1 MSVSLV
7 SYGGAQEVTGS
18 KHLLSSGKSSVMID
32 CGAFQGKR
40 EEADR
45 KNREWEFDAGSLGG
59 VILTHAHYDH
69 SGLLPL
75 LRKKGYDRNIFSTPP
90 TRDLANIILMDSASI
105 QAKDVEYLTK
115 QAAKRG
121 ERFSWKPLYDEQ
133 DVMKTIEQFVTISYG
148 RPFLPVPG
156 MEACFFD
163 AGHILG
169 SSTVHITV
177 NSGRKKLRVGFSGD
191 LGRKGKPIL
200 RDPVP
205 IPPVEHLVMES
216 TYGDRLHEISGDILA
231 ALARIVRETASQ
243 GGKIII
249 PAFAVERTQDL
260 IFYLHLLTDEKKIP
274 DIPVYVDSPMAV
286 NATAIFKNHP
296 ECYDDDTKKAF
307 IEHHTNPFGFN
318 SLRYIESSTQSKE
331 LNSLR
336 GPAVIISSSGMC
348 EAGRI

>member
-1 MSVSLV
+1 MRAHSRFQHR
-7 SYGGAQEVTGS
+7 SYHG
-18 KHLLSSGKSSVMID
+18 
-32 CGAFQGKR
+32 
-40 EEADR
+40 
-45 KNREWEFDAGSLGG
+45 EF
-59 VILTHAHYDH
+59 
-69 SGLLPL
+69 
-75 LRKKGYDRNIFSTPP
+75 
-90 TRDLANIILMDSASI
+90 
-105 QAKDVEYLTK
+105 
-115 QAAKRG
+115 
-121 ERFSWKPLYDEQ
+121 
-133 DVMKTIEQFVTISYG
+133 
-148 RPFLPVPG
+148 RP
-156 MEACFFD
+156 E
-163 AGHILG
+163 
-169 SSTVHITV
+169 
-177 NSGRKKLRVGFSGD
+177 KLRVGFSGD

-307 IEHHTNPFGFN
+307 IEHHTNPSDSTP
-318 SLRYIESSTQSKE
+318 SLYRKLHPVQGTEFAARSRGDHLLERYV
-331 LNSLR
+331 R
-336 GPAVIISSSGMC
+336 GWKDPTPSP
-348 EAGRI
+348 